1 MDKLGPDKDDVIAH
15 LSPLRRYARALTRDA
30 ARADDLVQD
39 ALARAF
45 ERRATFRAGTNL
57 RNWLLSIL
65 HNLFID
71 DCRRREA
78 EARREAEMAK
88 LAEVS
93 VPAGQESRLHLQQIG
108 AAFLALPEEQRAV
121 LHLVAIEGLSYQ
133 EAADALGIAIG
144 TLMSRLSRARA
155 ALRAFEA
162 GAQGQVRALPPPA
175 AAASRRPNLRI
186 VGGSDD

>member
-1 MDKLGPDKDDVIAH
+1 MDKPGANTNEVIAQ
-15 LSPLRRYARALTRDA
+15 LAPLRRYARALTRDEA
-30 ARADDLVQD
+30 QADDLVQD

-45 ERRATFRAGTNL
+45 ERRATFRAGANL

-65 HNLFID
+65 HNVFID

-78 EARREAEMAK
+78 ETRRESEIAN
-88 LAEVS
+88 LTDLS

-108 AAFLALPEEQRAV
+108 QAFLTLPAEQRAV
-121 LHLVAIEGLSYQ
+121 LHLVAIEGLAYQ
-133 EAADALGIAIG
+133 EAADALGIPVG

-162 GAQGQVRALPPPA
+162 GTPAAVRALPAPA
-175 AAASRRPNLRI
+175 ESAARRPNLRI